1 MSSDLQKA
9 VFLDR
14 DGVINE
20 ERGQYTWQPEEFRI
34 NPGVF
39 DALRRLQDAGYLLI
53 IISNQGGI
61 AKGLYTKGD
70 FDRLTEYMTS
80 LFSTNGIRIE
90 ETYYCPHHP
99 DFGRCI
105 CRKPDSLLP
114 EKAIARFR
122 IDPGQSWFI
131 GDASRDEAAGKSA
144 GLKTL
149 LIRPNSD
156 LGEAVAAILGN
167 HRAF

>member
-1 MSSDLQKA
+1 MSSDLHKA

-20 ERGQYTWQPEEFRI
+20 ERGQYTWQPEDFRI
-34 NPGVF
+34 NAGVF
-39 DALRRLQDAGYLLI
+39 DALRRLQDEGYLLI

-61 AKGLYTKGD
+61 AKGLYSKAD
-70 FDRLTEYMTS
+70 FDRITEHMYA
-80 LFSTNGIRIE
+80 LLLANGIRIE
-90 ETYYCPHHP
+90 ETYFCPHHP

-105 CRKPDSLLP
+105 CRKPDSLLL

-122 IDPGQSWFI
+122 IDTGQSWFI

-144 GLKTL
+144 GLRTV

-156 LGEAVAAILGN
+156 LGEAVTFVLGN
-167 HRAF
+167 R